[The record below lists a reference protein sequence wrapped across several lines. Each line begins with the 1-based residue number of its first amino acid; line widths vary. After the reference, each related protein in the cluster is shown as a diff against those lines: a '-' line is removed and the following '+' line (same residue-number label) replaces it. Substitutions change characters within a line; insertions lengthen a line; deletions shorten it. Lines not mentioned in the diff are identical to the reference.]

1 LQQLE
6 AKLCG
11 TKAAAAMAG
20 TCVDFAIKWRLTP
33 SGFAEIV
40 RTIWNGLYDQKRS
53 SWAFTGLQQP
63 CRIFHS
69 TSVKIQI
76 SVGKNNERKFEL

>member
-1 LQQLE
+1 
-6 AKLCG
+6 
-11 TKAAAAMAG
+11 MAG

-40 RTIWNGLYDQKRS
+40 RTIWNGYTIRKDPRGHLPVYNS
-53 SWAFTGLQQP
+53 LAGFST
-63 CRIFHS
+63 S